1 MKIGELA
8 RLAQCSVETVRYY
21 EKAGLL
27 PPAARSDSNYRHYGD
42 AHVAR
47 LRFIR
52 NCRSLDMT
60 LAEIRTL
67 LHFKDAPSENCGVV
81 DELIASHIEQ
91 VVVRIRELKALEAE
105 LRSLHRSCSVGRA
118 AVNCGILGG
127 LERAAK
133 QNSKNVRSLPL
144 GS

>member
-1 MKIGELA
+1 
-8 RLAQCSVETVRYY
+8 
-21 EKAGLL
+21 
-27 PPAARSDSNYRHYGD
+27 
-42 AHVAR
+42 
-47 LRFIR
+47 
-52 NCRSLDMT
+52 MT